1 MLFLFIN
8 TPQNIKNTEEYEM
21 RFIRYPYMACEVICS
36 EIGSTIDVLVDG
48 YVDNNINMGE
58 ESMPIIQQ
66 QLEEEGEERRRPS
79 AINDEED
86 SLLGDDN
93 ENEISMKEVK
103 SPIEEDEDNEEEG
116 NVPVLDLFVNG
127 TSTSS
132 MPASASSA
140 GVPPVAP
147 STIMKPPLP
156 ESTSPPQQQQQ
167 QQQIKQQPKK
177 RILDILFSTLLN
189 TPPNTL
195 TNRKSGYFERI
206 INILYIKRTTAMC
219 DYMNNT
225 KIIISN
231 DLCLNMMIYDILGNL
246 SRGEQEKMMNGVSGG
261 SGGGENSGERSSSDY
276 VSFSRQTSNSGNSSD
291 NTSSDN
297 EATPKISCAK
307 FPSPHAP
314 PMLMCALFDQLH
326 SYSIMHIVQRLLIPS
341 PSRVQSSKNLKEEG
355 ENAAE
360 NMESAPSEM
369 NSNDTTMK
377 NDNGQEEEDEDPTN
391 AMNDQFMNTLNQMN
405 GLGSG
410 MFGDDDDDD
419 EMEDDDDPM
428 NQIFQCDWSTQ
439 YTSQALELLLR
450 RLEGDTSSFLLSYGY
465 PVGYKLDTATEKED
479 AEMKGGEGQQQ
490 DEEEEESL
498 SCSQHASEVLITI
511 IQNSPLDSPV
521 MISLSS
527 NPSIQRIIDLI
538 CSSNTDNFT
547 AHESILTCA
556 ITVLENLVLQLGG
569 YGAVGSSTQT
579 TANSDIGGDTS
590 AGETNQEASQNRQPN
605 KAAVAELSTLLQHLP
620 ALLNRLS
627 TLLTHPIIET
637 WTIPAQYS
645 NSQPR
650 AILGTSRLKI
660 IRLLESLVLL
670 GDPSL
675 DSVLEQSD
683 CLEKSL
689 DLFWQFEW
697 CSMLHQS
704 AANLLVHIFE
714 GGTSRCGL
722 QKYFLIR
729 CGLIQKL
736 IDSFGCDDNIATS
749 SPAVKSSSSCEEE
762 NQAAA
767 SPNPSSDDIDIEEA
781 NDDVAPVS
789 EDDVDSAMEK
799 EVQEQGDAIAAD
811 TSADELVT
819 INSSTSPPQQ
829 ERSPLKQTFRK
840 GYMGHV
846 IIICQALVHACNSSS
861 GEEVDLDAAIGDTS
875 HTMEEE
881 QEASVTVDIT
891 TSSLDMNDDAS
902 SSSNSKKRKDRSPV
916 RDGDEDIKRLASS
929 PACSDGSG
937 SASPIPISSAAQSSS
952 NGDETQ
958 SKQSQPTESLS
969 IDNILRQ
976 HPIFEK
982 WENFVSTKL
991 ASEMSVQSTPLG
1003 GQQTSDQGFGGVNS
1017 ISVINDNSDSDFLG
1031 LDQDIPSAINGSI
1044 GGLMVGEIDMDEN
1057 DLEIAVGMME
1067 ALNIPPTNGGDG
1079 NRRRRR
1085 PPSADAGCNFGAKIE
1100 QPSGF
1105 KDYVYD
1111 DPLGGIHPFDNA
1123 GSSDEEENDAN
1134 DVGGS
1139 PDNDSEDDGFMVVAS
1154 SESTKSHSNA
1164 TDGKD
1169 GGNTKQSESNSSSS
1183 DEESDDDKE
1192 ESKDDDDVPVLD
1204 LFQGPFDD
1212 FANFA
1217 AFPSSENGSADP
1229 FGDQQDRSGSLDDLF
1244 GSSSSDDKKD
1254 DDPFQATPFDLVDS
1268 LSSSDADDKAEL

>member
-1 MLFLFIN
+1 
-8 TPQNIKNTEEYEM
+8 
-21 RFIRYPYMACEVICS
+21 
-36 EIGSTIDVLVDG
+36 
-48 YVDNNINMGE
+48 
-58 ESMPIIQQ
+58 
-66 QLEEEGEERRRPS
+66 
-79 AINDEED
+79 
-86 SLLGDDN
+86 
-93 ENEISMKEVK
+93 
-103 SPIEEDEDNEEEG
+103 
-116 NVPVLDLFVNG
+116 
-127 TSTSS
+127 
-132 MPASASSA
+132 
-140 GVPPVAP
+140 
-147 STIMKPPLP
+147 
-156 ESTSPPQQQQQ
+156 
-167 QQQIKQQPKK
+167 
-177 RILDILFSTLLN
+177 
-189 TPPNTL
+189 
-195 TNRKSGYFERI
+195 
-206 INILYIKRTTAMC
+206 
-219 DYMNNT
+219 
-225 KIIISN
+225 
-231 DLCLNMMIYDILGNL
+231 MMVYDILGSL
-246 SRGEQEKMMNGVSGG
+246 SRGEQEKMMSGVSGG

-291 NTSSDN
+291 NTSD
-297 EATPKISCAK
+297 EATAVPSSCAK
-307 FPSPHAP
+307 FPSKHAP

-360 NMESAPSEM
+360 NMESAPSE
-369 NSNDTTMK
+369 NTSNDTTMK
-377 NDNGQEEEDEDPTN
+377 ADNEEDEDNPTN

-410 MFGDDDDDD
+410 MFGDDEDDDD

-428 NQIFQCDWSTQ
+428 NQIFQCNWSTQ
-439 YTSQALELLLR
+439 YTAQALELLLR

-479 AEMKGGEGQQQ
+479 AEMKDGEGQQQ

-569 YGAVGSSTQT
+569 YGAVASTQT
-579 TANSDIGGDTS
+579 ATNSDNGDTS
-590 AGETNQEASQNRQPN
+590 TGETNQEACQNRQPDTT
-605 KAAVAELSTLLQHLP
+605 AAVAELSILLQHLP

-627 TLLTHPIIET
+627 ILLTHPIIET

-670 GDPSL
+670 GDSSI

-736 IDSFGCDDNIATS
+736 VDSFGCDDNIATS

-762 NQAAA
+762 NQAAP

-781 NDDVAPVS
+781 TDDVAPVS

-811 TSADELVT
+811 TSTDELVT

-829 ERSPLKQTFRK
+829 EQGLAKQTFRK

-881 QEASVTVDIT
+881 QEASDTVDT
-891 TSSLDMNDDAS
+891 TSSSLDMNDDAS

-937 SASPIPISSAAQSSS
+937 STSPIPISSAAQSSS
-952 NGDETQ
+952 NGDETE
-958 SKQSQPTESLS
+958 SKQSQPPAELLS

-976 HPIFEK
+976 HPLFEK
-982 WENFVSTKL
+982 WEHFVSTQL

-1003 GQQTSDQGFGGVNS
+1003 GQQTSDQGGVGVNS

-1031 LDQDIPSAINGSI
+1031 IDQDIPSAIGNDSI

-1067 ALNIPPTNGGDG
+1067 ALNIPPSNGGDG

-1100 QPSGF
+1100 QPGGF

-1154 SESTKSHSNA
+1154 SDSTKPSSHT
-1164 TDGKD
+1164 TDGK
-1169 GGNTKQSESNSSSS
+1169 NANAKQSESNSSSS

-1204 LFQGPFDD
+1204 LFQGSSFDD

-1244 GSSSSDDKKD
+1244 GSSSSSDDKKD

>member
-1 MLFLFIN
+1 VLPPI
-8 TPQNIKNTEEYEM
+8 ITEEYEM

-48 YVDNNINMGE
+48 YVDNNVCGIDTTADA
-58 ESMPIIQQ
+58 QQ
-66 QLEEEGEERRRPS
+66 QKRPS

-103 SPIEEDEDNEEEG
+103 SPIEESEDDEEEED
-116 NVPVLDLFVNG
+116 VPVLDLFVNG
-127 TSTSS
+127 MSTSNS
-132 MPASASSA
+132 SALPASAA

-156 ESTSPPQQQQQ
+156 ESTSPPQQQQ

-206 INILYIKRTTAMC
+206 INILYIKHSSAMC

-225 KIIISN
+225 SIIISN
-231 DLCLNMMIYDILGNL
+231 YSCLNMMVYDILGSL
-246 SRGEQEKMMNGVSGG
+246 SRGEQEKMMMSGVSSTVGG
-261 SGGGENSGERSSSDY
+261 DREMSSSDY

-297 EATPKISCAK
+297 EATAVPSSCAK
-307 FPSPHAP
+307 FPSKHAP

-355 ENAAE
+355 EDAISAE
-360 NMESAPSEM
+360 SKESSE
-369 NSNDTTMK
+369 NNLNDTSMK
-377 NDNGQEEEDEDPTN
+377 NDNGQEDEDEDNPTN

-405 GLGSG
+405 GLGSD
-410 MFGDDDDDD
+410 MFGDDEDDDD
-419 EMEDDDDPM
+419 EMEEDDDDPM
-428 NQIFQCDWSTQ
+428 NQIFQCNWSTQ
-439 YTSQALELLLR
+439 YTAQALELLLR

-465 PVGYKLDTATEKED
+465 PVGYDLDQTTKAEVED
-479 AEMKGGEGQQQ
+479 AEMKEGEEHKQQQ
-490 DEEEEESL
+490 QKEEESL

-538 CSSNTDNFT
+538 CSPNTDNFT

-569 YGAVGSSTQT
+569 YGAVASTQT
-579 TANSDIGGDTS
+579 TTSDNNRAST
-590 AGETNQEASQNRQPN
+590 GESNQEAGQNRQPN
-605 KAAVAELSTLLQHLP
+605 MEAVAELSTLLQHLP
-620 ALLNRLS
+620 ALLTQLS
-627 TLLTHPIIET
+627 TLLTHPITET

-650 AILGTSRLKI
+650 VILGTSRLKI
-660 IRLLESLVLL
+660 LRLLESLVLL
-670 GDPSL
+670 GDSSIDL
-675 DSVLEQSD
+675 VLENSD
-683 CLEKSL
+683 CLEKCL

-704 AANLLVHIFE
+704 AANLLVHVFE
-714 GGTSRCGL
+714 GGISRCGL

-736 IDSFGCDDNIATS
+736 IDSFGCDDNIATNS
-749 SPAVKSSSSCEEE
+749 AVKSSSGQEE
-762 NQAAA
+762 NQAAP
-767 SPNPSSDDIDIEEA
+767 SPNPSSDDVDIEEA
-781 NDDVAPVS
+781 TDDVAPVS

-799 EVQEQGDAIAAD
+799 EVQEQGDAIAAA

-819 INSSTSPPQQ
+819 INSSTLPPQQ
-829 ERSPLKQTFRK
+829 ERGPVNHTFRK

-881 QEASVTVDIT
+881 QEASDTLDT
-891 TSSLDMNDDAS
+891 TSSSHDMNDDAS

-937 SASPIPISSAAQSSS
+937 STSPIPISSAAQSSS
-952 NGDETQ
+952 NGDETEC
-958 SKQSQPTESLS
+958 KQAQPTEPLS

-976 HPIFEK
+976 HPLFEK
-982 WENFVSTKL
+982 WENFVSTQL
-991 ASEMSVQSTPLG
+991 ASEMSIQSTPLG
-1003 GQQTSDQGFGGVNS
+1003 GQQSSDQGVGGAINS

-1031 LDQDIPSAINGSI
+1031 IDQDIPSAINGSI

-1067 ALNIPPTNGGDG
+1067 ALNIPPSNVGDG

-1100 QPSGF
+1100 QPSGL

-1123 GSSDEEENDAN
+1123 GSSDEEENSAD
-1134 DVGGS
+1134 DDGGS
-1139 PDNDSEDDGFMVVAS
+1139 PDNDSEDDGFMVVAANDG
-1154 SESTKSHSNA
+1154 TKSQNNT
-1164 TDGKD
+1164 TDGKN
-1169 GGNTKQSESNSSSS
+1169 GSTKQSESNSSSS

-1204 LFQGPFDD
+1204 LFQGSSFDD

-1217 AFPSSENGSADP
+1217 AFPETGSAVP
-1229 FGDQQDRSGSLDDLF
+1229 FGDQQDKSGSLDDLF
-1244 GSSSSDDKKD
+1244 GSSSDDKKD

>member
-1 MLFLFIN
+1 
-8 TPQNIKNTEEYEM
+8 M

-48 YVDNNINMGE
+48 YVDNNE
-58 ESMPIIQQ
+58 ESMPIQQQ
-66 QLEEEGEERRRPS
+66 QLEEGEERRRGSGLGPS

-93 ENEISMKEVK
+93 ENEVSMKEVK
-103 SPIEEDEDNEEEG
+103 SPVEEVENDENEE
-116 NVPVLDLFVNG
+116 VPVLDLFVNG
-127 TSTSS
+127 TSTNSS
-132 MPASASSA
+132 IPASAA

-147 STIMKPPLP
+147 STIMKPLP
-156 ESTSPPQQQQQ
+156 ESTSTTSQTQQQ

-177 RILDILFSTLLN
+177 RILDILFSTLIN
-189 TPPNTL
+189 TPPNKL

-206 INILYIKRTTAMC
+206 LNILYIKHSTAMA

-225 KIIISN
+225 NLIISN
-231 DLCLNMMIYDILGNL
+231 YNCLNMMHDILGSL
-246 SRGEQEKMMNGVSGG
+246 SSGEQEKLMNGVSGG
-261 SGGGENSGERSSSDY
+261 GRNSGERSSSDY
-276 VSFSRQTSNSGNSSD
+276 VSFLRQTSNSGNSD
-291 NTSSDN
+291 NTSD
-297 EATPKISCAK
+297 EVTPKISCAK

-341 PSRVQSSKNLKEEG
+341 PSRIQNSSSSKNLKEEG
-355 ENAAE
+355 EEDLAAE
-360 NMESAPSEM
+360 SKESTSNGET
-369 NSNDTTMK
+369 SNDTTMK
-377 NDNGQEEEDEDPTN
+377 NDDNEDEDGDNPTN

-410 MFGDDDDDD
+410 MFGDDVDDDDD
-419 EMEDDDDPM
+419 EMDDDDEDDDPM
-428 NQIFQCDWSTQ
+428 NQIFQCNWSTQ
-439 YTSQALELLLR
+439 YTAQALELLLR

-465 PVGYKLDTATEKED
+465 PVGYKLDTATTKAED
-479 AEMKGGEGQQQ
+479 AEMKEGGEHQQQQ
-490 DEEEEESL
+490 DEQKENEEEEAL

-538 CSSNTDNFT
+538 CSSDTKGFT

-579 TANSDIGGDTS
+579 ATKSDNNGGDTS
-590 AGETNQEASQNRQPN
+590 TGETNQNSGQNRQPDTT
-605 KAAVAELSTLLQHLP
+605 AAVAELSTLLQHLP
-620 ALLNRLS
+620 ALLTRLS

-650 AILGTSRLKI
+650 SILGTSRLKI
-660 IRLLESLVLL
+660 LRLLESLVLL
-670 GDPSL
+670 GDSSI
-675 DSVLEQSD
+675 DSALENSD
-683 CLEKSL
+683 CLEKCL

-704 AANLLVHIFE
+704 VANLLVHVFE
-714 GGTSRCGL
+714 GGISRCGL

-749 SPAVKSSSSCEEE
+749 CPAVKSSSSGEEE
-762 NQAAA
+762 NQAAP

-781 NDDVAPVS
+781 TDDVAPVS

-799 EVQEQGDAIAAD
+799 EVQDQGDVIAAACS
-811 TSADELVT
+811 SADELVT
-819 INSSTSPPQQ
+819 INSSTLPPQQ
-829 ERSPLKQTFRK
+829 ERGPVNHTFRK

-861 GEEVDLDAAIGDTS
+861 GEEIDLDAAIGDTS

-881 QEASVTVDIT
+881 QEASITVDTT

-937 SASPIPISSAAQSSS
+937 STSPIPISSAAQSSS
-952 NGDETQ
+952 NSEA
-958 SKQSQPTESLS
+958 SECKQAQPTELLS
-969 IDNILRQ
+969 IDIILRQ
-976 HPIFEK
+976 HPLFEK
-982 WENFVSTKL
+982 WENFVSTQL

-1003 GQQTSDQGFGGVNS
+1003 GQQTSDQGVVGGVNS

-1031 LDQDIPSAINGSI
+1031 IDQDIPSAINGSI

-1067 ALNIPPTNGGDG
+1067 ALNIPPSNGGDG

-1085 PPSADAGCNFGAKIE
+1085 PPSADAGCNFGSKIE
-1100 QPSGF
+1100 QPGGF

-1134 DVGGS
+1134 GDGDS

-1154 SESTKSHSNA
+1154 SDTKSQSNTTDDKNGSTKQA
-1164 TDGKD
+1164 
-1169 GGNTKQSESNSSSS
+1169 ESNSSSS

-1204 LFQGPFDD
+1204 LFQGSSFDD
-1212 FANFA
+1212 FANFD
-1217 AFPSSENGSADP
+1217 AFPSSENDNADP